1 MTDLDISRPPAA
13 AANKEVPS
21 DMSSVVID
29 PVITVNPTVETRVTS
44 EEDPNRP
51 KTPPS
56 GPAAP
61 KMTQIYA
68 ALQAISPASQK
79 LVCDTLT
86 NTLKDNPLPDVIS
99 APKLLFSVT
108 NETTS
113 TFSSSNTGYGIHPF
127 IISLAENGS
136 HIPLSLF
143 TTSATN
149 TLHTSEA
156 SIPQKTV
163 INRLTSL
170 KRHII
175 DIKFFQGEDSMDI
188 GDWHEA
194 WTRYHRFVETHG
206 DKDSAIRW
214 KKHHEFLAEQ
224 DNLKRNFAAIL
235 KFDIEIRTKYN
246 LTPSPHDEDSYR
258 RRFEAIKL
266 EVLQAE
272 ILAARSV
279 SDAESIHNAASSSSS
294 WKGKSRYTPYHH
306 RDAESS
312 SRQSGSR
319 TENVITNSGNNSF
332 RSSGASST
340 NTPICLICQR
350 DHRFAS
356 CQESI
361 TQAGK
366 QTTAKYDNRKLVRR
380 SDGGIICIAFNLNK
394 LSICSKSHSDH
405 HICSFC
411 GASDHGACSRKCI

>member
-1 MTDLDISRPPAA
+1 MTGHDTSRPPAG
-13 AANKEVPS
+13 AANNEVPL
-21 DMSSVVID
+21 DMSNSVAADTTNSSTEPRV
-29 PVITVNPTVETRVTS
+29 TVE
-44 EEDPNRP
+44 EDINRP

-56 GPAAP
+56 GPSAP

-68 ALQAISPASQK
+68 ALQAISPTSQK
-79 LVCDTLT
+79 LVRDTLT
-86 NTLKDNPLPDVIS
+86 NTLKDMPSPDAILT
-99 APKLLFSVT
+99 PKLLFSIT
-108 NETTS
+108 NETISATP
-113 TFSSSNTGYGIHPF
+113 TSNTGYGIHPF

-149 TLHTSEA
+149 LLHTSEA
-156 SIPQKTV
+156 SIPQKSV
-163 INRLTSL
+163 INRLTGL

-175 DIKFFQGEDSMDI
+175 DIKYFQGEDSMDI

-206 DKDSAIRW
+206 DKDSVIRW

-235 KFDIEIRTKYN
+235 KFDIETRTKYN

-272 ILAARSV
+272 ILAARPISDVESNNNTV
-279 SDAESIHNAASSSSS
+279 SFSS
-294 WKGKSRYTPYHH
+294 WKGKSRYAPYNH
-306 RDAESS
+306 RDADSS

-319 TENVITNSGNNSF
+319 TENVVASSNNHSF

-350 DHRFAS
+350 EHRFAT

-380 SDGGIICIAFNLNK
+380 SDGGVICIAFNLNR

>member
-1 MTDLDISRPPAA
+1 MTDLDTSRPPAG

-21 DMSSVVID
+21 DMSSAVID
-29 PVITVNPTVETRVTS
+29 PVTVNNPTDTRVTP
-44 EEDPNRP
+44 EEDTNRP

-56 GPAAP
+56 GPSAP
-61 KMTQIYA
+61 KMTHIYA

-79 LVCDTLT
+79 IVRDTLT
-86 NTLKDNPLPDVIS
+86 NTLKDKPPPDVI
-99 APKLLFSVT
+99 ATPKLLFSVT

-113 TFSSSNTGYGIHPF
+113 AVSNSNTGYGIHPF

-143 TTSATN
+143 TTAATN

-175 DIKFFQGEDSMDI
+175 DIKYFQGEDSMDI

-206 DKDSAIRW
+206 DKDSALRW

-235 KFDIEIRTKYN
+235 KFDIETRTKYN

-272 ILAARSV
+272 ILAARPLP
-279 SDAESIHNAASSSSS
+279 DAESTTNVTSSSS
-294 WKGKSRYTPYHH
+294 WKGKSRYAPYHH
-306 RDAESS
+306 RDADSS

-319 TENVITNSGNNSF
+319 AENVVANSGNHSF
-332 RSSGASST
+332 RSSGTSSN

-350 DHRFAS
+350 DHRFAT
-356 CQESI
+356 CQESV
-361 TQAGK
+361 TQVGK

-380 SDGGIICIAFNLNK
+380 SDGGIICIAFNLNR
-394 LSICSKSHSDH
+394 LSICSKSHSDY

>member
-1 MTDLDISRPPAA
+1 MTDHGPPVG
-13 AANKEVPS
+13 AANNEVPL
-21 DMSSVVID
+21 DMSSLVVPD
-29 PVITVNPTVETRVTS
+29 TVNNVVEPHVIS
-44 EEDPNRP
+44 EEDTNRS

-56 GPAAP
+56 GSSAP

-79 LVCDTLT
+79 LVRDTLT
-86 NTLKDNPLPDVIS
+86 NTLKDNPLPDVIV

-113 TFSSSNTGYGIHPF
+113 ATPAFNSGYGIHPF

-163 INRLTSL
+163 INRLTGL

-194 WTRYHRFVETHG
+194 WTRYLRFVEMHG

-235 KFDIEIRTKYN
+235 KFDIETRTKYN

-272 ILAARSV
+272 ILAARPLP
-279 SDAESIHNAASSSSS
+279 DADSNTNAASSSS
-294 WKGKSRYTPYHH
+294 WKGKSRYAPYHH

-319 TENVITNSGNNSF
+319 TENVVANSNNHSF
-332 RSSGASST
+332 RSSGASFT

-350 DHRFAS
+350 EHRFAS

-380 SDGGIICIAFNLNK
+380 SDGGIICIAFNLNR
-394 LSICSKSHSDH
+394 LSMCSKSHSDH